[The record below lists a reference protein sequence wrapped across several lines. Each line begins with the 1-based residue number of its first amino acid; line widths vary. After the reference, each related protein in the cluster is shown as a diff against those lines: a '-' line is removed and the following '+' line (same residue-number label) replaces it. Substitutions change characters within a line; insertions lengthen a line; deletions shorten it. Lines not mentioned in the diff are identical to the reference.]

1 LQRLGFDTESY
12 RRRAAQFCEQLD
24 REHYLH
30 HAGHKREFEIEP
42 IYARHHE
49 LFARDAIERLRELH
63 AAAEGEAGR
72 RLAYLL
78 ELAVHG
84 HLGRATSAEEARLAE
99 LEADLELVVDGAPIP
114 YRAALVEQA
123 NEPDAPRRAAIAE
136 AHDALLVEHLNPLHL
151 EALER
156 THELARS
163 LGWESYREMSAELRG
178 IDLEALARQTRSFLQ
193 ATEAAYPPLLDPE
206 LGRAE
211 LPSLGRLRRSDLPR
225 LFRAPALDG
234 VFPDERLIDSF
245 AATMKH
251 LGIDLAAQSNVHLD
265 TEPRPTK
272 TPRAFCSTPRVPGEV
287 YLVVAPVGGR
297 DDYAALFHEGG
308 HVEHYANTD
317 PDLEF
322 EFRHLGDNSVTES
335 FAFLLEGLTSNP
347 GWLEARL
354 GVDDP
359 GPVEEHVRVTR
370 LVMLRRYAAKLEYE
384 LELHDAGPDLAAMPP
399 RYAGLL
405 GNATRVAWPEASW
418 LSDVDPAFYAACYLR
433 AWALEARWRRAL
445 AERFGERWFEQR
457 AAGEWLRR
465 VWRGGQRLRGD
476 ELLAETL
483 GEELDFTALEA
494 EFEPAG

>member
-1 LQRLGFDTESY
+1 LQRVSFDIETY
-12 RRRAAQFCEQLD
+12 RLRAEQFCEQLD

-30 HAGHKREFEIEP
+30 HAGHKQELEIEP
-42 IYARHHE
+42 IYARHSE
-49 LFARDAIERLRELH
+49 LFERDAIDRLRELH
-63 AAAEGEAGR
+63 AAAGEETGR

-99 LEADLELVVDGAPIP
+99 LEAKLELKLDGSRIP

-123 NEPDAPRRAAIAE
+123 NEPDAAWRAAIAE
-136 AHDALLVEHLNPLHL
+136 AHDALLVAHLNPLHL
-151 EALER
+151 ETLER

-193 ATEAAYPPLLDPE
+193 ATEAAYPTLIGPE
-206 LGRAE
+206 LNRAE
-211 LPSLGRLRRSDLPR
+211 LPPLGRLRHSDLPR
-225 LFRAPALDG
+225 MFRAPALDG
-234 VFPDERLIDSF
+234 AFPDGRLIDSF
-245 AATMKH
+245 AATLRD
-251 LGIDLAAQSNVHLD
+251 LGIDLAVQSNVHLD

-272 TPRAFCSTPRVPGEV
+272 TPRAFCSTPRVPGEI

-308 HVEHYANTD
+308 HTEHYANVDT
-317 PDLEF
+317 DLEF
-322 EFRHLGDNSVTES
+322 EFRHLGDSSVTES

-347 GWLEARL
+347 GWLESRL
-354 GVDDP
+354 GVEDA
-359 GPVEEHVRVTR
+359 GPVEEHVRVAR
-370 LVMLRRYAAKLEYE
+370 LVMLRRYAAKLHYE
-384 LELHDAGPDLAAMPP
+384 LELHAADTDLAAMPR

-405 GNATRVAWPEASW
+405 GDAIRVAWPEASW

-433 AWALEARWRRAL
+433 AWALEARWRHAL
-445 AERFGERWFEQR
+445 VERFEERWFEQR
-457 AAGEWLRR
+457 AAGDWLREA
-465 VWRGGQRLRGD
+465 WSGGQRLRGD

-483 GEELDFTALEA
+483 GEELDFTTLEA
-494 EFEPAG
+494 EFEPAA